1 MIFKNVDLPAP
12 ILASKDSANRLPS
25 DDPIGEFRPDDE
37 DDEDVDDD
45 DESKEDGAVA
55 AIH

>member
-1 MIFKNVDLPAP
+1 MFKNVDLPAP

-25 DDPIGEFRPDDE
+25 DDPVGELRPDDE
-37 DDEDVDDD
+37 DDDDED